1 MKLTASLSGFIRSV
15 LISGKPG
22 NAVCLR
28 RPALV
33 AFWDVLALVQSA
45 EMEIAEW
52 FIWGE
57 KLGHLD
63 MKQSPLCT
71 ALL

>member
-1 MKLTASLSGFIRSV
+1 M
-15 LISGKPG
+15 
-22 NAVCLR
+22 CLR